1 MTVSIGVSFD
11 GFESFQDA
19 LALARQAEAAGARSL
34 WMAEHLGYRQSLVS
48 CTAFAMAT
56 ERAVVAPTAISPF
69 LWHPMPVAMAMATI
83 AEAAPGRAAIALGS
97 GNPMFLAESGIDI
110 ARPLRVMREFVE
122 CFRAL
127 MTGEAAQYEGEIFR
141 LDGARMAFTPPSPVP
156 VYVAAMGEQML
167 GLSGR
172 IADGILLS
180 AGLSPEYC
188 ARSLALVA
196 DGARSA
202 GRDPDELRRAAF
214 IYAAVSEDGRS
225 AIDAVRGK
233 IAFLL
238 RNKFL
243 AEGVLQSGIPIDQ
256 EAVIAAIGRRDFDA
270 AARLVPD
277 EAAEAFAVAGTPKA
291 ARARLDAFMAAG
303 VREPVLTIVGA
314 AGDREL
320 ALNLIRDYSS
330 A

>member
-11 GFESFQDA
+11 GFDGFQDA
-19 LALARQAEAAGARSL
+19 LSLAREAEAAGARSL

-56 ERAVVAPTAISPF
+56 ERAVVVPTAISPF
-69 LWHPMPVAMAMATI
+69 MWHPMPVAMAMATI

-97 GNPMFLAESGIDI
+97 GNPMFLGESGIEI
-110 ARPLRVMREFVE
+110 ARPLGAMQEFVD

-127 MTGEAAQYEGEIFR
+127 MTGEAAHYGGDIFR

-156 VYVAAMGEQML
+156 VYVAAMGERML
-167 GLSGR
+167 GLTGR
-172 IADGILLS
+172 IGDGILLS
-180 AGLSPEYC
+180 GGLSPEYC
-188 ARSLALVA
+188 TRSLGLVA
-196 DGARSA
+196 DGARAA

-214 IYAAVSEDGRS
+214 IYAAVSRDGRA

-238 RNKFL
+238 RNTFL
-243 AEGVLQSGIPIDQ
+243 AEAVEQSGIPIDR
-256 EAVIAAIGRRDFDA
+256 EAVTDAISRRDFDA
-270 AARLVPD
+270 AARLIPD

-291 ARARLDAFMAAG
+291 ARERLEAFIAAG

-314 AGDREL
+314 AEDRKL
-320 ALNLIRDYSS
+320 ALDVIRDFS
-330 A
+330 AG